1 VRLQVRLSPQE
12 RETAKAII
20 APTGLSLSEFVRKAF
35 AGSVEIVTAQTA
47 PPEVLRQLRVLN
59 NHMNQLLHEAR
70 RAPEAMPK
78 LEAAAIDAMQTVNA
92 ELRTLIHGPQ
102 C

>member
-1 VRLQVRLSPQE
+1 MNRNRFPLKPAVLYGLFAFGALPQ
-12 RETAKAII
+12 T
-20 APTGLSLSEFVRKAF
+20 P
-35 AGSVEIVTAQTA
+35 TAQAA

-70 RAPEAMPK
+70 RAPEALPK